1 MKNVKYKLYIKKL
14 ITLFIKEKVKTKYPP
29 NKEMALQSTTYLLS
43 EILNHYLK
51 LSVQWIL
58 ILGAISTL

>member
-51 LSVQWIL
+51 LSVQ
-58 ILGAISTL
+58 